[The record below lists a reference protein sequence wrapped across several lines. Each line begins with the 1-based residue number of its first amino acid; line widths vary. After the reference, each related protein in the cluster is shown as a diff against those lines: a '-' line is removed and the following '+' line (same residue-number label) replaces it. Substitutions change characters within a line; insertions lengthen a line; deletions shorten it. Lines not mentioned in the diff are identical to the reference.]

1 MEEKIILAVLD
12 EMKIHS
18 VRFMMEDLTRR
29 LHISKSSL
37 YKYFS
42 SKGLLIHAIINFF
55 MNEFHKE
62 ADEVREENFS
72 AEEKVRKFIRAYTKV
87 FRYFEHGIY
96 NDLQN
101 SYPKEWKR
109 WEDFRKQK
117 IKKLLTFMQDG
128 IDAGNFRPINLKI
141 FQFCLLSMSERLTDN
156 NFLNENDLTFS
167 RAVED
172 FSEILL
178 NGFLI
183 KK

>member
-1 MEEKIILAVLD
+1 MEEQIILAALE

-18 VRFMMEDLTRR
+18 VRFTMEDLTRR
-29 LHISKSSL
+29 LHVSKSSL

-42 SKGLLIHAIINFF
+42 SKGLLIHAIINFL
-55 MNEFHKE
+55 MEEFHKE
-62 ADEVREENFS
+62 IDEVREENFS
-72 AEEKVRKFIRAYTKV
+72 HEEKFRKYIFAYTKV

-117 IKKLLTFMQDG
+117 IKKLLAFIQDG
-128 IDAGNFRPINLKI
+128 IDKKI
-141 FQFCLLSMSERLTDN
+141 FRQIDLVIFQQCFVVMLDKLSDQ
-156 NFLNENDLTFS
+156 NFLTENDLS
-167 RAVED
+167 YSLAVEN
-172 FSEILL
+172 FSEMILYGL
-178 NGFLI
+178 LT

>member
-1 MEEKIILAVLD
+1 MEEQIISAALE

-18 VRFMMEDLTRR
+18 VRFTMEDLTRR
-29 LHISKSSL
+29 LHVSKTSL
-37 YKYFS
+37 YKYFT
-42 SKGLLIHAIINFF
+42 SKGLLIHAIINFL

-62 ADEVREENFS
+62 IDEVRDKNLS
-72 AEEKVRKFIRAYTKV
+72 HEEKFKKYFHAYTKI
-87 FRYFEHGIY
+87 FRYFEHGVY

-117 IKKLLTFMQDG
+117 IKQLLNFIQDG
-128 IDAGNFRPINLKI
+128 IDKKI
-141 FQFCLLSMSERLTDN
+141 FRQIDLIIFQQCLVVMTEKLNDQ
-156 NFLNENDLTFS
+156 NFLNENDLTYS
-167 RAVED
+167 RAVEK

-178 NGFLI
+178 YGFLT

>member
-1 MEEKIILAVLD
+1 MEEQIILAALE

-18 VRFMMEDLTRR
+18 VRFTMEDLTRR
-29 LHISKSSL
+29 MKVSKTSL
-37 YKYFS
+37 YKVFS
-42 SKGLLIHAIINFF
+42 SKGLLIHAIINFL
-55 MNEFHKE
+55 MAEFHRE
-62 ADEVREENFS
+62 VDEVREENLS
-72 AEEKVRKFIRAYTKV
+72 PEEKIRRAIKSYTKV
-87 FRYFEHGIY
+87 FRYFEYGIY

-117 IKKLLTFMQDG
+117 IKKLLQNMQTE
-128 IDAGNFRPINLKI
+128 IDAGNFRPINLAV
-141 FQFCLLSMSERLTDN
+141 FQRCLLVMSESLADTKFLT
-156 NFLNENDLTFS
+156 ENDLTFS
-167 RAVED
+167 QAIEN